1 MFGGI
6 FVKSFILFFGE
17 KLQYYITEE
26 SAAGEQL
33 TQSDSISKSDAAQDG
48 LEGRFH
54 LLNDI
59 MIGKTLHDYD
69 TVSDLLLE
77 YFRQDHM
84 AGEIFT
90 VR

>member
-6 FVKSFILFFGE
+6 CIKEFILFFGE

-26 SAAGEQL
+26 SEAGEQV
-33 TQSDSISKSDAAQDG
+33 TQSDEISRSDAGQDD
-48 LEGRFH
+48 LEGRFQ

-59 MIGKTLHDYD
+59 MTGKTLHDYD

-77 YFRQDHM
+77 YFKQDHM
-84 AGEIFT
+84 VEQIFT
-90 VR
+90 MR